1 MNALKYYVEHGSTE
15 CPYGDHFITASG
27 DRYLGAPAK
36 YNDIPGDNIGIVSP
50 IVSRGPVSPQFH
62 YDDTLRQLPVQRSPT
77 TQPSSVALLT
87 AQAPSFAF

>member
-1 MNALKYYVEHGSTE
+1 MLSTGQPNAHMA
-15 CPYGDHFITASG
+15 ITLLPHRATCTLALQL
-27 DRYLGAPAK
+27 RA